1 MTSTS
6 PNDQP
11 LIGAGERIVPAA
23 DNREMMRR
31 LDDAPLPNHSLDWGE
46 DGSPLPAS
54 SVVYQYRPYDERH
67 RLWSDIKTE
76 ELLAYVRS
84 APERFELR
92 TLFTVSVDDL
102 ARAPLATILEARLHL
117 DRIKAATEKAI
128 SGMREVARETAAR
141 P

>member
-6 PNDQP
+6 PHDQR
-11 LIGAGERIVPAA
+11 LIADVERIVPAA
-23 DNREMMRR
+23 ENRVLMRR
-31 LDDAPLPNHSLDWGE
+31 VDDLPLPSHPLEWGD
-46 DGSPLPAS
+46 DGTPLPAS
-54 SVVYQYRPYDERH
+54 SIVYQYRPLNKRY
-67 RLWSDIKTE
+67 RLWHDIETQE
-76 ELLAYVRS
+76 RLDFVR
-84 APERFELR
+84 ANPEHYELR

-117 DRIKAATEKAI
+117 DRITAATEKAI